1 MKTLSGGRGVVLA
14 LGMSAAGI
22 AAVAV
27 ACSGGG
33 SNSAANAENE
43 GGIIS
48 TPSDTDSGAG
58 GAAPTSA
65 DAGAPAVANA
75 PTDAGAVS
83 LEAGT
88 CSSPTIPIIFAPMYS
103 AFIPGSTA
111 ETFAIPAVMS
121 DGNAATWS
129 LSDPSQGNLQL
140 EAFES
145 AGALIPGV
153 LISLAGTGND
163 AGQITVVAV
172 ESGGACGASVLSI
185 TQNTVDD
192 WNIGN
197 ARYNDGVALHVN
209 RPTRPDGGAPF
220 NFDAGFEGGAFGGMG
235 RPDGGFGVMGLL
247 PPSDGGS
254 YYEAD
259 GGTACTN
266 CHGPTATAGPYK
278 TVSHTP
284 EQTGGFSD
292 MDLQNIIWNGVVP
305 DGGYFDPTVINPR
318 CDGGATCT
326 AQAEAVWHSFH
337 RWTDITSDELPGVI
351 CYLRSL
357 TPEAQNGTFNFGG
370 FRGGRRDGGTP

>member
-1 MKTLSGGRGVVLA
+1 MDSGHYDRESCSFPKWMGGHMKTLSGGRGVVLA

-153 LISLAGTGND
+153 LISL
-163 AGQITVVAV
+163 
-172 ESGGACGASVLSI
+172 
-185 TQNTVDD
+185 
-192 WNIGN
+192 
-197 ARYNDGVALHVN
+197 
-209 RPTRPDGGAPF
+209 
-220 NFDAGFEGGAFGGMG
+220 
-235 RPDGGFGVMGLL
+235 
-247 PPSDGGS
+247 
-254 YYEAD
+254 
-259 GGTACTN
+259 
-266 CHGPTATAGPYK
+266 
-278 TVSHTP
+278 
-284 EQTGGFSD
+284 
-292 MDLQNIIWNGVVP
+292 
-305 DGGYFDPTVINPR
+305 
-318 CDGGATCT
+318 
-326 AQAEAVWHSFH
+326 
-337 RWTDITSDELPGVI
+337 
-351 CYLRSL
+351 
-357 TPEAQNGTFNFGG
+357 
-370 FRGGRRDGGTP
+370 